1 MIVRLPYPPAKLSPN
16 ARLHWRAKAKAVKSY
31 RAECGFELLAQG
43 VNRMPS
49 VSLKLTFCPPDR
61 RRRDRDNAIHAFK
74 AGQDAIAD
82 ITGIDAASFKSPTRQ
97 ALVSLCRAVKSS
109 WRSPNEHAI

>member
-82 ITGIDAASFKSPTRQ
+82 ITGIDDSQFQVTYAPGFGEPVPGGQ
-97 ALVSLCRAVKSS
+97 VIVEIE
-109 WRSPNEHAI
+109 P

>member
-1 MIVRLPYPPAKLSPN
+1 MTVTLPYPPAKLSPN

-82 ITGIDAASFKSPTRQ
+82 ITGIDDSQFQVTYAPGFGEPCKGGCVIVEITQ
-97 ALVSLCRAVKSS
+97 
-109 WRSPNEHAI
+109 